1 MTLFPK
7 PAFRTHEG
15 HYEYLVMPVGL
26 VNAPAT
32 FQSTMNSV
40 FQPLLRKCVLV
51 FFDYILVYSSDWPT
65 HLSHLAELLSLNQL
79 VANHKKC
86 SFGLPSV
93 DYLGHVISTEGV
105 EMDPSEISALLD
117 WLAPLTVNDV
127 HGFLGLIGY
136 YHCFIKDYG
145 TIARPLTLLTK
156 KDGFSWG
163 QEQQF
168 AFDFLKQHLALF
180 PVLALRFYKSLFH

>member
-1 MTLFPK
+1 MNYTIHRFSPRLTLSRASIKSACKMTLFPK

-79 VANHKKC
+79 VANNKKC

-93 DYLGHVISTEGV
+93 DYLGHVISTEG
-105 EMDPSEISALLD
+105 
-117 WLAPLTVNDV
+117 
-127 HGFLGLIGY
+127 
-136 YHCFIKDYG
+136 
-145 TIARPLTLLTK
+145 
-156 KDGFSWG
+156 
-163 QEQQF
+163 
-168 AFDFLKQHLALF
+168 LKWI
-180 PVLALRFYKSLFH
+180 LRR